1 MNKNLFT
8 KGVTHVNSQTNIR
21 HYLVILLMSLLAL
34 IGCNQE
40 DTDLASEQKSAQQ
53 TTQQVDRETENISN
67 LARERLNIDFDWL
80 FYLGDEPKAK
90 QAVFDDKQWRTLD
103 LPHDWSIEGEYNKDN
118 PAGIRGGFLPTGTG
132 WYRKHLDW
140 NNSWA
145 DKRVMLEFDGV
156 YMNSEVWVNGQAV
169 GKRPYGYISFSY
181 DITEHLQAGSNVI
194 AVRVDNSLAPSG
206 RWYTGSGIYR
216 HVWLTT
222 TSAQHIPY
230 SGVFVRSENVS
241 EQQAELKISTEIK
254 NTASQQVTLALQTE
268 VLDNLGKVVATVT
281 TPIDVNAKQMQT
293 VEQTVPVKNPQL
305 WSIEIPNLYT
315 VRHTIF
321 NEQQVVDVLETTT
334 GIRTI
339 DFTVDKGFLLNGES
353 VILQGISM
361 HHDAGPVGAAVP
373 EDVLRRRLTSLK
385 AMGVN
390 ALRNTHNPFA
400 PEFYQMANEMGFVIM
415 NEAFDGW
422 WDAKAKYDYGL
433 YFDDWWQRDL
443 TDFMRRDR
451 NHPSVIMWSVGNE
464 VPRYTPEQQKTLV
477 EFAKKLDET
486 RPITQGRGYAG
497 GYLSIAG
504 FNGHGEYKGAIE
516 EFHKE
521 NPNTPVIGT
530 EMTHT
535 IHTRGIYRSK
545 TSYRTR
551 DFPAPWEVRPKGGP
565 KKIWQKI
572 KDKVYPVDDLTEE
585 EFFEGVSPFYGSSF
599 DNSLVRMPIS
609 AEIKLARDLPY
620 LLGTFRWTAFD
631 YIGESFGWPART
643 ANFGVLD
650 LAGFEKGAYYLYQSQ
665 WSKEPMVYMDP
676 HWTHPGKEGRVVP
689 VVVYTN
695 QESAELFLNGKSLGE
710 KTFGKNK
717 DDDMQL
723 VWQVPYQPG
732 KLTVQAKQGSE
743 VVLEQT
749 RYTAGKPASVAI
761 SADKSIIKANKR
773 DVVHLEIDVV
783 DKQGYPVPAAD
794 NRLNFTLDGPGKLI
808 GVENGDILDLEPH
821 KVPTRKA
828 FMGKVLALVQATDT
842 SGDIIVTVSG
852 AGLKSQQ
859 VVINSTLA
867 QH

>member
-1 MNKNLFT
+1 MNKELIT
-8 KGVTHVNSQTNIR
+8 KR
-21 HYLVILLMSLLAL
+21 HCRTKLSPLNPGYLAVLLMLLSVL
-34 IGCNQE
+34 VGCNQSAAE
-40 DTDLASEQKSAQQ
+40 RAPEQLAQTDIEQ
-53 TTQQVDRETENISN
+53 
-67 LARERLNIDFDWL
+67 ARERTNIDFDWL

-90 QAVFDDKQWRTLD
+90 QSIFNDNQWRSLD
-103 LPHDWSIEGEYNKDN
+103 LPHDWSIEGEYKQDN
-118 PAGIRGGFLPTGTG
+118 PAGIAGGFLPTGIG
-132 WYRKHLDW
+132 WYRKHIDW
-140 NNSWA
+140 DSRWV

-156 YMNSEVWVNGQAV
+156 YMNSEVWVNGQLV

-181 DITEHLQAGSNVI
+181 DITEHLQAGDNVI

-222 TSAQHIPY
+222 VNSQHIPY
-230 SGVFVRSENVS
+230 SGVFVRSENIS
-241 EQQAELKISTEIK
+241 NEQADLKVSTEIK
-254 NTASQQVTLALQTE
+254 NTDSNKAVLELQTE
-268 VLDNLGKVVATVT
+268 VFDSTGEVVESVT
-281 TPIDVNAKQMQT
+281 TPILVKAQQTHT
-293 VEQTVPVKNPQL
+293 VEQTLNVKNPQF
-305 WSIEIPNLYT
+305 WSIETPNLYQ
-315 VRHTIF
+315 VRNTILS
-321 NEQQVVDVLETTT
+321 NGKVVDVLDTTT

-339 DFTVDKGFLLNGES
+339 DFTVDKGFLLNGKT

-373 EDVLRRRLTSLK
+373 EDVLRRRLTTLK

-400 PEFYQMANEMGFVIM
+400 PEFYQMADEMGFVIM

-433 YFDDWWQRDL
+433 YFDDWWQKDL

-464 VPRYTPEQQKTLV
+464 VPKYTPEQQKILV
-477 EFAKKLDET
+477 EFAKTLDQT

-516 EFHKE
+516 AFHKK

-535 IHTRGIYRSK
+535 IHTRGVYRSK
-545 TSYRTR
+545 TSYRVR
-551 DFPAPWEVRPKGGP
+551 DFPAPWEVRAKVGP
-565 KKIWQKI
+565 KKIWKKI
-572 KDKVYPVDDLTEE
+572 KDKVYQVEDLTEH
-585 EFFEGVSPFYGSSF
+585 EFFDGVSPAYGSSF
-599 DNSLVRMPIS
+599 DNSLVRMPIRE
-609 AEIKLARDLPY
+609 EIKLARKLPY

-631 YIGESFGWPART
+631 YLGESFGWPART

-650 LAGFEKGAYYLYQSQ
+650 LAGFPKGAYYLYQSQ
-665 WSKEPMVYMDP
+665 WTSEPMVYMDP

-695 QESAELFLNGKSLGE
+695 QESAELFLNGISLGE
-710 KTFGKNK
+710 KIMGDN
-717 DDDMQL
+717 MQL

-732 KLTVQAKQGSE
+732 KLTVVAKQQGK
-743 VVLEQT
+743 VVTEQT
-749 RYTAGKPASVAI
+749 RFTAQKADSVAI
-761 SADKSIIKANKR
+761 SADRTRVLANKR
-773 DVVHLEIDVV
+773 DVIHLEIDVV
-783 DKQGYPVPAAD
+783 DKQGHPVPEAD
-794 NRLNFTLDGPGKLI
+794 NQLHFSVDGPGKLI
-808 GVENGDILDLEPH
+808 GVENGDILDLAPH

-828 FMGKVLALVQATDT
+828 FMGKVLALVQVTDKA
-842 SGDIIVTVSG
+842 GDIRVTVSG
-852 AGLKSQQ
+852 DGIKSQDI
-859 VVINSTLA
+859 VIKAMPNMA
-867 QH
+867 NQ